1 MQHET
6 NARRSRLR
14 TIAGRAFLSIWIP
27 LVTLGVSSLM
37 VGHFAPLPAPEASAE
52 SVSPALQRA
61 RAAGADLAVV
71 HFLYSDCRCSQRV
84 AEHLTRSERP
94 AGAAESVVLVGAND
108 DLALALEA
116 HGFDVE
122 EETQASAEARFGSF
136 AAPAFT
142 VVDAA
147 SGRVDYLGGYTSR
160 KQGLDARDLEII
172 AACAEGA
179 PPAAL
184 PVLGCGATADLERML
199 DPLRIKN

>member
-6 NARRSRLR
+6 TTGRSRLR
-14 TIAGRAFLSIWIP
+14 TVAGKGFLAVWIP

-37 VGHFAPLPAPEASAE
+37 VGHIAPLPAPRASAD
-52 SVSPALQRA
+52 SASPALRRA
-61 RAAGADLAVV
+61 RARGADLAVV
-71 HFLYSDCRCSQRV
+71 HFLYADCSCSQRV

-94 AGAAESVVLVGAND
+94 AGAAENVMLVGD
-108 DLALALEA
+108 DDSLARALEA
-116 HGFDVE
+116 RGFVVE
-122 EETQASAEARFGSF
+122 AETQTSAEARFGSF
-136 AAPAFT
+136 AAPALT
-142 VVDAA
+142 VLDAE
-147 SGRVDYLGGYTSR
+147 SGRVEYVGGYTSR
-160 KQGLDARDLEII
+160 KQGLDVRDLEII